1 MFDFE
6 PKNRQKAGKNMDFQQ
21 YCGYIDRLEDLGQ
34 QVLDLVAEMRADPP
48 QRWPRPGLGA
58 VPVVGLAVDV
68 PKKAVAVDG

>member
-1 MFDFE
+1 
-6 PKNRQKAGKNMDFQQ
+6 MDFQQ

-58 VPVVGLAVDV
+58 VRIIGAACDV
-68 PKKAVAVDG
+68 PTKPGVRGAENAPN